1 MRQPSGETKYMI
13 PEQDFPMVEA
23 MDQYG
28 GSFVKALA
36 NCLRHADRE
45 NYARL
50 ETAFPEYFQQYR
62 LMAKE

>member
-1 MRQPSGETKYMI
+1 MI